1 MLKIFIGVV
10 LGYLLFTSPQ
20 ARRITGVLLRS
31 AAEAISPE
39 TEPSKPSL
47 NAPKTETNNIPF
59 EAEQPNIQ

>member
-1 MLKIFIGVV
+1 MLKISIGVV

-20 ARRITGVLLRS
+20 ARRIAGALLRS

-39 TEPSKPSL
+39 TEPTKSSL
-47 NAPKTETNNIPF
+47 NAPKIETNNIPF

>member
-20 ARRITGVLLRS
+20 ARRITGALLHS

-47 NAPKTETNNIPF
+47 NAPKTETNNILL

>member
-20 ARRITGVLLRS
+20 ARRITGALLRS

-39 TEPSKPSL
+39 TEPTKPSL
-47 NAPKTETNNIPF
+47 NAPKTAIHNIPL
-59 EAEQPNIQ
+59 EVEQPNIQ